1 MSKALRNYDINILD
15 NFERDLYY
23 VSKVKL
29 NRQKSNRLDNNSNT
43 GRDNNRTTS
52 EQEVPLL

>member
-23 VSKVKL
+23 ASKVKL